1 MRKKV
6 INKKLPIILLI
17 LVAAY
22 YTLPWMAINLVVM
35 FGPKPPIPEIKYG
48 EFPFRL
54 VYEIDGEQKIVE
66 DVIVCEYD
74 GIGMNE
80 GSGKYI
86 KWKSYLKS
94 NRKEE
99 IVLLSLGIGKKII
112 YPAGNP
118 RYYMGDLGENRAYNP
133 LFPNAIMTR
142 LNGAG
147 LIDSNELQEMY
158 NIKLISLEESPPIE
172 NTFK

>member
-99 IVLLSLGIGKKII
+99 IVLLSLGIGKKIV
-112 YPAGNP
+112 YPLGDP
-118 RYYMGDLGENRAYNP
+118 ECYMGADIEEYY
-133 LFPNAIMTR
+133 LFPNAVITR

-147 LIDSNELQEMY
+147 LIRSDELQETY
-158 NIKLISLEESPPIE
+158 NIKLISWEPSPPIE